1 MSLNTP
7 RGYTY
12 PVYGDATDFP
22 AQIQDLAQDIDT
34 DMQSL
39 FNRVT
44 AMYNQPAARADGSSV
59 QAVANNT
66 NVTAV
71 YDTETYDNSTII
83 NLGTSTSQ
91 LTIPSNGI
99 YIAVGSAAWA
109 NNGNP
114 SSGACQI
121 SIVSST
127 GPLTV
132 AARSM
137 SADFPVG
144 TAQPTFSNVT
154 VIFSA
159 VAASTVTMVLRQSTG
174 ASMNTTS
181 RQLVLAKI
189 SVL

>member
-12 PVYGDATDFP
+12 PVYGGLTDFP
-22 AQIQDLAQDIDT
+22 AQIQDMAQDIDA

-39 FNRVT
+39 FSRVT
-44 AMYNQPAARADGSSV
+44 AMYNQPAARADGSAV

-83 NLGTSTSQ
+83 NLGSSTTQ
-91 LTIPSNGI
+91 LTIPTTGI
-99 YIAVGSAAWA
+99 YVAVGSAVWV

-114 SSGACQI
+114 GSGACQI

-127 GPLTV
+127 GPTTV
-132 AARSM
+132 GARAI

-144 TAQPTFSNVT
+144 TAQPTLSNVT
-154 VIFSA
+154 AIFSA
-159 VAASTVTMVLRQSTG
+159 VAASTVNMMLRQSTG
-174 ASMNTTS
+174 ASMNTSS